1 MAHKQRFPITA
12 NSNITRTR
20 RAITHCW

>member
-1 MAHKQRFPITA
+1 MAHQQRFPITA
-12 NSNITRTR
+12 NSNITSTR